1 MKSFFRQPL
10 HLFSSFFLFLC
21 LVFAFVGNRFALDD
35 SQDANNIQL
44 EQALLKPGT
53 SVVILETLTE
63 KIIVDSLKEDSSKV
77 HFRRINETKWESLS
91 RDDFVKAE
99 INEKHYMLGT
109 DRYGRDLLSRVLL
122 GARVSMLVGFAS
134 VLISLLVGIMFGLIA
149 GFYGGWVDKMV
160 MWLVNVIWSLPTLL
174 IAIAVMIAFGGK
186 GFIQVFLAIGLTMWV
201 ELTRIVRGQVLQL
214 REKEFIQAAQ
224 VLGMSNMRIMLRH
237 ILPNLVGPIIVVAA
251 SNFASAILLE
261 AGLSFLGIGVQ
272 PPTPSW
278 GNMVKEHYIYIVSDG
293 AYLAIIPGLAI
304 MFLVMSF
311 NILGNGFRDAMDINL
326 ND

>member
-1 MKSFFRQPL
+1 
-10 HLFSSFFLFLC
+10 
-21 LVFAFVGNRFALDD
+21 VGNRFALDD